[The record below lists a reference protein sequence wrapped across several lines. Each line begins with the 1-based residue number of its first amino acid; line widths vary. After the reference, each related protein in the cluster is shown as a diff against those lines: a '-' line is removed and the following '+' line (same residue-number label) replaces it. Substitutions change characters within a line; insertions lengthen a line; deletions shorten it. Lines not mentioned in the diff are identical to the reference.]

1 MINLGEIV
9 CQECSGK
16 LVKKNAFS
24 LCTKCGAKWIITRYW
39 DGRFK
44 SMEKKDIDPGEEKM
58 TLKEFIQRLKEIFQ
72 YVRLLKLKKTL
83 ILDSTDKVLDSTDKE
98 FDRMIVCSQELEEYS
113 ELQFEIDNFRIFIE
127 RSDSELLFYQFIP
140 EVNIPIFL
148 LRTKPEIKFSEFKR
162 K

>member
-16 LVKKNAFS
+16 LVKNNCFS

-44 SMEKKDIDPGEEKM
+44 SMKKKDIDPGEEKM

-72 YVRLLKLKKTL
+72 YVRLLKLKKTF
-83 ILDSTDKVLDSTDKE
+83 ISNSTDKE

-113 ELQFEIDNFRIFIE
+113 ELQFEIDNLKIFVK

-148 LRTKPEIKFSEFKR
+148 LRTKPEIKFSELKR